1 MLTERDSRASSDE
14 SRGCRSLI
22 GVRKREKRRIQRDSR
37 VAEMNE
43 VDAREGRW
51 SLVVRMRVVEE
62 RGLDLLLVGR
72 AMF

>member
-1 MLTERDSRASSDE
+1 M
-14 SRGCRSLI
+14 
-22 GVRKREKRRIQRDSR
+22 RKREKRRIQRDSR